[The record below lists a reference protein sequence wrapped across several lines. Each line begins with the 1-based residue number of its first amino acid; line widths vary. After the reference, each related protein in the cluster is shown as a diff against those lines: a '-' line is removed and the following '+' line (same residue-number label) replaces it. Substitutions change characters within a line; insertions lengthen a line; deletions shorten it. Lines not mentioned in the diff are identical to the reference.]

1 MSFSVPSWIERLLG
15 TEAGPG
21 EGTVWSLEH
30 AWGWSTWV
38 TLLFLAFAGAFVLLI
53 YLRERGD
60 AYSGLRGSFSEIG
73 LLRAVSGISLRL
85 FLALIR
91 LLLIVIVLL
100 MLAQITLSI
109 KRTGLPYVAVLVDD
123 SLSMTTV
130 DRYTEEVEGKLR
142 ERIKGAGFDQLSR
155 WNLARTLLVEREG
168 ALPSA
173 IRKRYKLRLYFMTGA
188 RESRSEGLDGLLDE
202 IKSLEPVGETTRLGT
217 AVSTVLDNLRGTE
230 PAAIVILSDGINTD
244 GPDLSHAAT
253 KARRRGVRLFTIG
266 LGNQKPASDLELRD
280 LLVEEVVFA
289 GDAVNF
295 EFQLMGTGFAGRK
308 VDVVLRDRDK
318 PGVLA
323 RMNATVGPDGRPQR
337 LRLPYRPPEP
347 GKFRYVVEVETL
359 EGERETENN
368 RQERTVT
375 VSDQK
380 IRVLLVSAVPS
391 YEYRY
396 LANMLERD
404 GSIELSTVLQ
414 TADPA
419 HAEQSSS
426 ALRGFPVRRDE
437 LFKYDVIILDDA
449 DPALLSDSMMQNLV
463 DFVYNQAGDGRHAH
477 SVGDLRSPTD
487 GRGGAL
493 ACIAGSRHMPL
504 DYCHTPLAPL
514 LPIDPCSAGYA
525 DAQGA
530 PVEGF
535 VLEPTDLG
543 LESPPMQLGD
553 TPADTQRIWSKLPP
567 LYWFLKTPQLRP
579 GAIVL
584 ARHPREVD
592 QEGRPL
598 PLIAMHYVGA
608 GKVLFHATDE
618 TWRWRWRVGDVFFA
632 RYWVQTIRF
641 LSRAKLAEGD
651 LSAELTADRREYQ
664 RGETVQLRVRFAD
677 ERLSP
682 AADDG
687 VTVVVE
693 HKGHKT
699 ERVKLH
705 RSAVARGVFEGRVT
719 KPAVG
724 SYHAW
729 LAIPTLEGQTPSVDF
744 EVVAP
749 PGEFK
754 RVEMDAAELKRAAH
768 RTGGRFYTFW
778 EAAGLP
784 HDLPA
789 GRQVPIESLP
799 PKPLWNTWPVLLL
812 FLVLLAAEWIL
823 RKWGGMV

>member
-15 TEAGPG
+15 IETGPG

-30 AWGWSTWV
+30 TWGWGTWL
-38 TLLFLAFAGAFVLLI
+38 TLLFLALAVAFVLLI
-53 YLRERGD
+53 YLRERGQTWT
-60 AYSGLRGSFSEIG
+60 GLQRSFSEIG
-73 LLRAVSGISLRL
+73 ALGALLGIVFRL

-100 MLAQITLSI
+100 MLAQITLSL

-130 DRYTEEVEGKLR
+130 DRYTEEVQSRLTP
-142 ERIKGAGFDQLSR
+142 RIEGAGFDELSR

-173 IRKRYKLRLYFMTGA
+173 ISNRYKLRLYFMTGA
-188 RESRSEGLDGLLDE
+188 RESRSDGLDGLLEE
-202 IKSLEPVGETTRLGT
+202 IRSLEPVGQTTRLGT
-217 AVSTVLDNLRGTE
+217 AVSTVLDDLRGTE

-244 GPDLSHAAT
+244 GPGLSHAAT
-253 KARRRGVRLFTIG
+253 TARRRGVPLFTIG
-266 LGNQKPASDLELRD
+266 LGEEKPVSDLELSD
-280 LLVEEVVFA
+280 LLVEDVVFA

-295 EFQLMGTGFAGRK
+295 EFQLIGTGFAGRK

-323 RMNATVGPDGRPQR
+323 RMDATVGPDGRPQR
-337 LRLPYRPPEP
+337 LRLPYRPPEA

-359 EGERETENN
+359 NGEPETENN

-380 IRVLLVSAVPS
+380 IRVLLVHAVPS

-404 GSIELSTVLQ
+404 ASIELSTVLQ
-414 TADPA
+414 TADPE

-437 LFKYDVIILDDA
+437 LFEYDVIILGDA
-449 DPALLSDSMMQNLV
+449 DPTLLSDSMMQNLV
-463 DFVYNQAGDGRHAH
+463 DFVYNQGSDGRQ
-477 SVGDLRSPTD
+477 

-493 ACIAGSRHMPL
+493 VCIAGSEHMPL
-504 DYCHTPLAPL
+504 AYGDTPLAPL
-514 LPIDPCSAGYA
+514 LPIEPGSAGRA
-525 DAQGA
+525 DAAGVA
-530 PVEGF
+530 VEGF

-553 TPADTQRIWSKLPP
+553 SPAETQKIWSDLPP
-567 LYWFLKTPQLRP
+567 LYWFVRTPEVKP

-584 ARHPREVD
+584 ARHPRQVD
-592 QEGRPL
+592 HEGRPL
-598 PLIAMHYVGA
+598 PLISMHYVGA
-608 GKVLFHATDE
+608 GKVLFQATDE

-664 RGETVQLRVRFAD
+664 RGETARLRVRFAD

-687 VTVVVE
+687 VTVVLE

-699 ERVKLH
+699 QRIKLH

-719 KPAVG
+719 KPPVG

-729 LAIPTLEGQTPSVDF
+729 VAIPTLEGRTPSVDF

-784 HDLPA
+784 DDLPA

>member
-15 TEAGPG
+15 IESGPG

-30 AWGWSTWV
+30 AWGWGTWV
-38 TLLFLAFAGAFVLLI
+38 TLLFLAFAVAFVLLI
-53 YLRERGD
+53 YLRERGH
-60 AYSGLRGSFSEIG
+60 AESGLRRSLAEIG
-73 LLRAVSGISLRL
+73 LLRTVSGVSLRL
-85 FLALIR
+85 FLALVR

-130 DRYTEEVEGKLR
+130 DRYTEEVQSKLR
-142 ERIKGAGFDQLSR
+142 ERIEGAGFEQLSR

-168 ALPSA
+168 ALPRA
-173 IRKRYKLRLYFMTGA
+173 IRSRYKLRLYFMTGA
-188 RESRSEGLDGLLDE
+188 RESRSEGLDGLLEE

-217 AVSTVLDNLRGTE
+217 AVSTVLDDLRGTE

-244 GPDLSHAAT
+244 GAGLSHAAT
-253 KARRRGVRLFTIG
+253 MARRKGVRLFTIG
-266 LGNQKPASDLELRD
+266 LGDQKPASDLELRD
-280 LLVEEVVFA
+280 LLVDDVVFA
-289 GDAVNF
+289 GDSVNF
-295 EFQLMGTGFAGRK
+295 EFQLVGTGFARRK
-308 VDVVLRDRDK
+308 VDVLLRDRDR

-323 RMNATVGPDGRPQR
+323 RMSATVGPDGQPQR

-347 GKFRYVVEVETL
+347 GKFRYVVEVQTL
-359 EGERETENN
+359 EGEHATENN

-380 IRVLLVSAVPS
+380 IRVLLVHAVPS

-414 TADPA
+414 TADPE

-437 LFKYDVIILDDA
+437 LFEYDVIILGDA
-449 DPALLSDSMMQNLV
+449 DPALLSDSMMKNLV
-463 DFVYNQAGDGRHAH
+463 DFVYNQAGER
-477 SVGDLRSPTD
+477 RR

-493 ACIAGSRHMPL
+493 VCIAGSRHMPVA
-504 DYCHTPLAPL
+504 YCDTPLAPL
-514 LPIDPCSAGYA
+514 LPIEPCSAGYA

-530 PVEGF
+530 SVEGF

-553 TPADTQRIWSKLPP
+553 TPAENQKIWSNLPP
-567 LYWFLKTPQLRP
+567 LYWFLRTPEVKP

-584 ARHPREVD
+584 AQHPREVD

-598 PLIAMHYVGA
+598 PLISMHYVGA

-641 LSRAKLAEGD
+641 LSRAKLAQGD

-664 RGETVQLRVRFAD
+664 RDETVRLRVRFAD

-699 ERVKLH
+699 QRIKLH

-719 KPAVG
+719 KPPVG
-724 SYHAW
+724 LYHAW
-729 LAIPTLEGQTPSVDF
+729 LAIPTLEGQPPSVDF

-778 EAAGLP
+778 EAASLP
-784 HDLPA
+784 DDLPA
-789 GRQVPIESLP
+789 GQQVPIESLP
-799 PKPLWNTWPVLLL
+799 PKPLWNSWPVLLL
-812 FLVLLAAEWIL
+812 FLVLLAAEWSL

>member
-15 TEAGPG
+15 IETGPG

-30 AWGWSTWV
+30 TWGWGTWL
-38 TLLFLAFAGAFVLLI
+38 TLLFLALAVAFVLLI
-53 YLRERGD
+53 YLRERGQTWT
-60 AYSGLRGSFSEIG
+60 GLRRSFSEIG
-73 LLRAVSGISLRL
+73 ALGALLGIVLRL

-100 MLAQITLSI
+100 MLAQITLSL

-130 DRYTEEVEGKLR
+130 DRYTEEVQSRLTP
-142 ERIKGAGFDQLSR
+142 RIEGAGFDELSR

-173 IRKRYKLRLYFMTGA
+173 ISNRYKLRLYFMTGA
-188 RESRSEGLDGLLDE
+188 RESRSDGLDGLLEE
-202 IKSLEPVGETTRLGT
+202 IRSLEPVGQTTRLGT
-217 AVSTVLDNLRGTE
+217 AVSTVLDDLRGTE

-244 GPDLSHAAT
+244 GPGLSHAAT
-253 KARRRGVRLFTIG
+253 TARRRGVPLFTIG
-266 LGNQKPASDLELRD
+266 LGEEKPVSDLELSD
-280 LLVEEVVFA
+280 LLVEDVVFA

-295 EFQLMGTGFAGRK
+295 EFQLIGTGFAGRK

-323 RMNATVGPDGRPQR
+323 RMDATVGPDGRPQR
-337 LRLPYRPPEP
+337 LRLPYRPPEA

-359 EGERETENN
+359 NGEPETENN

-380 IRVLLVSAVPS
+380 IRVLLVHAVPS

-404 GSIELSTVLQ
+404 ASIELSTVLQ
-414 TADPA
+414 TADPE

-437 LFKYDVIILDDA
+437 LFEYDVIILGDA
-449 DPALLSDSMMQNLV
+449 DPTLLSDSMMQNLV
-463 DFVYNQAGDGRHAH
+463 DFVYNQGSDGRQ
-477 SVGDLRSPTD
+477 

-493 ACIAGSRHMPL
+493 VCIAGSEHMPL
-504 DYCHTPLAPL
+504 AYGDTPLAPL
-514 LPIDPCSAGYA
+514 LPIEPGSAGRA
-525 DAQGA
+525 DAAGVA
-530 PVEGF
+530 VEGF

-553 TPADTQRIWSKLPP
+553 TPAETQKIWSDLPP
-567 LYWFLKTPQLRP
+567 LYWFVRTPEVKP

-584 ARHPREVD
+584 ARHPRQVD
-592 QEGRPL
+592 HEGRPL
-598 PLIAMHYVGA
+598 PLISMHYVGA
-608 GKVLFHATDE
+608 GKVLFQATDE

-664 RGETVQLRVRFAD
+664 RGETARLRVRFAD

-687 VTVVVE
+687 VTVVLE

-699 ERVKLH
+699 QRIKLH

-719 KPAVG
+719 KPPVG

-729 LAIPTLEGQTPSVDF
+729 VAIPTLEGRTPSVDF

-784 HDLPA
+784 DDLPA

>member
-1 MSFSVPSWIERLLG
+1 
-15 TEAGPG
+15 
-21 EGTVWSLEH
+21 
-30 AWGWSTWV
+30 
-38 TLLFLAFAGAFVLLI
+38 
-53 YLRERGD
+53 
-60 AYSGLRGSFSEIG
+60 
-73 LLRAVSGISLRL
+73 
-85 FLALIR
+85 
-91 LLLIVIVLL
+91 
-100 MLAQITLSI
+100 MLAQITLSL

-130 DRYTEEVEGKLR
+130 DRYTEEVQSRLTP
-142 ERIKGAGFDQLSR
+142 RIEGAGFDELSR

-168 ALPSA
+168 ALPKA
-173 IRKRYKLRLYFMTGA
+173 ISNRYKLRLYFITGA
-188 RESRSEGLDGLLDE
+188 RESRSEGLDGLLEE
-202 IKSLEPVGETTRLGT
+202 IRSLEPVGQTTRLGT
-217 AVSTVLDNLRGTE
+217 AVSTVLDDLRGTE

-244 GPDLSHAAT
+244 GPGLSHAAT
-253 KARRRGVRLFTIG
+253 TARRRGVPLFTIG
-266 LGNQKPASDLELRD
+266 LGEEKPVSDLELSD
-280 LLVEEVVFA
+280 LLVEDVVFA

-295 EFQLMGTGFAGRK
+295 EFQLIGTGFAGRK

-323 RMNATVGPDGRPQR
+323 RMDATVGPDGRPQR
-337 LRLPYRPPEP
+337 LRLPYRPPEA

-359 EGERETENN
+359 NGEPETENN

-380 IRVLLVSAVPS
+380 IRVLLVHAVPS

-404 GSIELSTVLQ
+404 ASIELSTVLQ
-414 TADPA
+414 TADPE

-437 LFKYDVIILDDA
+437 LFEYDVIILGDA
-449 DPALLSDSMMQNLV
+449 DPTLLSDSMMQNLV
-463 DFVYNQAGDGRHAH
+463 DFVYNQGSDGRQ
-477 SVGDLRSPTD
+477 

-493 ACIAGSRHMPL
+493 VCIAGSEHMPL
-504 DYCHTPLAPL
+504 AYGDTPLAPL
-514 LPIDPCSAGYA
+514 LPIEPGSAGRA
-525 DAQGA
+525 DAAGVA
-530 PVEGF
+530 VEGF

-553 TPADTQRIWSKLPP
+553 TPAETQKIWSDLPP
-567 LYWFLKTPQLRP
+567 LYWFVRTPEVKP

-584 ARHPREVD
+584 ARHPRQMD
-592 QEGRPL
+592 HEGRPL
-598 PLIAMHYVGA
+598 PLISMHYVGA
-608 GKVLFHATDE
+608 GKVLFQATDE

-664 RGETVQLRVRFAD
+664 RGETARLRVRFAD

-687 VTVVVE
+687 VTVVLE

-699 ERVKLH
+699 QRIKLH

-719 KPAVG
+719 KPPVG

-729 LAIPTLEGQTPSVDF
+729 VAIPTLEGRTPSVDF

-784 HDLPA
+784 DDLPA